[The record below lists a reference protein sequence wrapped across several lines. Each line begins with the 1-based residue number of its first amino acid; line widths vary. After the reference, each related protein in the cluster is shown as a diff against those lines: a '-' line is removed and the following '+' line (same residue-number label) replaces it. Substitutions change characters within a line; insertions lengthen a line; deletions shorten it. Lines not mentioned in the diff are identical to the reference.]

1 MVVMMVVKNDGYDV
15 NYSNFESLWV
25 EILTFMI
32 RWFFIH
38 GVFYLSFYPETAPCH
53 FKLYIE

>member
-1 MVVMMVVKNDGYDV
+1 MVVKNDGYDV